1 MERSVSK
8 YAEGSCLITMGD
20 TKVLIT
26 ASVEERVPSFL
37 KGTGKGWL
45 TAEYSMLPRSCRQ
58 RTPRDISKGHIS
70 GRSQEIQR
78 LVGRSLRGVVDL
90 TKFGE
95 RSIVVDCD
103 VIQGDGGTRTASV
116 TGAFVAVAEAS
127 QWMIKQGLLTEHP
140 FSEPVAGISIGIVE
154 DLELLDLAYEE
165 DSGAEVD
172 MNVIM
177 TEGGKFIE
185 VQGTAEGKPYD
196 RDQLN
201 SLLDLAQVGLRELF
215 IIQRSTLADIL

>member
-1 MERSVSK
+1 
-8 YAEGSCLITMGD
+8 
-20 TKVLIT
+20 
-26 ASVEERVPSFL
+26 
-37 KGTGKGWL
+37 
-45 TAEYSMLPRSCRQ
+45 
-58 RTPRDISKGHIS
+58 
-70 GRSQEIQR
+70 
-78 LVGRSLRGVVDL
+78 
-90 TKFGE
+90 
-95 RSIVVDCD
+95 
-103 VIQGDGGTRTASV
+103 
-116 TGAFVAVAEAS
+116 
-127 QWMIKQGLLTEHP
+127 MIKQGLLTEHP